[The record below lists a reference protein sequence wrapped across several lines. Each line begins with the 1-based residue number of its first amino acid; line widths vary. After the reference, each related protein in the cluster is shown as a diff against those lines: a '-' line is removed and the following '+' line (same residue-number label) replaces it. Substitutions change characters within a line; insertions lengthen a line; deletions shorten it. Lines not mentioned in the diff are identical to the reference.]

1 MNSSK
6 TVIILIIVFVVA
18 LFLGFLMGSKRVSDL
33 SRELTEVKTEW
44 ESQSATLKAE
54 RGKALAQKELAMCK
68 WELVQTQT
76 HASRRDFGK
85 ATEALNAARDAFTR
99 STAAAVDEAK
109 DFNERLVPLTAGFE
123 EIQVGLDGN
132 DVKITGRLAEL
143 INHIDLLLTQ

>member
-1 MNSSK
+1 MNGSK

-33 SRELTEVKTEW
+33 RRELTEVKIEW
-44 ESQSATLKAE
+44 ESQSATLRAE
-54 RGKALAQKELAMCK
+54 RAKALAQKQLAMCK

-85 ATEALNAARDAFTR
+85 ASEAFNAARNAFTE
-99 STAAAVDEAK
+99 SSVAATQDAA
-109 DFNERLVPLTAGFE
+109 DFMEKLTPFE
-123 EIQVGLDGN
+123 GAFDEIQTGLDKN

-143 INHIDLLLTQ
+143 INHIDLLLSQ

>member
-1 MNSSK
+1 MNGSK

-33 SRELTEVKTEW
+33 RRELTEVKTEW

-54 RGKALAQKELAMCK
+54 RAKALAQKELAMCK

-85 ATEALNAARDAFTR
+85 ATEAFNAARDAFTR
-99 STAAAVDEAK
+99 STEAAAAEAT
-109 DFNERLVPLTAGFE
+109 DFNEKLTPLTVGFD
-123 EIQVGLDGN
+123 EIQAGLDAN

-143 INHIDLLLTQ
+143 VNHVDILLTQ

>member
-1 MNSSK
+1 MNGSK

-18 LFLGFLMGSKRVSDL
+18 LFLGFLMGSKRVSDVR
-33 SRELTEVKTEW
+33 RELTELKTEW

-54 RGKALAQKELAMCK
+54 RAKALAQKELAMCK

-85 ATEALNAARDAFTR
+85 ATEAFNAARDAFAR
-99 STAAAVDEAK
+99 SLDAASEEAK
-109 DFNERLVPLTAGFE
+109 DFHKSITGLSQGFE
-123 EIQVGLDGN
+123 EIQVGLDSN

-143 INHIDLLLTQ
+143 TNHIDLLLSP